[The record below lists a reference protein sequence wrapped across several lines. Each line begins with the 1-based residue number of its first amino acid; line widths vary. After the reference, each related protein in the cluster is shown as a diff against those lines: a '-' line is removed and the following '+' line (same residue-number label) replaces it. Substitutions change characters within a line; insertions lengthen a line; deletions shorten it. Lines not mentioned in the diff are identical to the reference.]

1 MPRYYFD
8 IRDGDVLCPDEEG
21 LELANCRAAGIEA
34 AMSLAGMA
42 RELAELDRPRPMGI
56 EVRTDE
62 GPFFQVSLI
71 AEAANRG
78 SKRLPPSAWQPKAN

>member
-8 IRDGDVLCPDEEG
+8 IRDGRVLCPDEEG
-21 LELANCRAAGIEA
+21 LELANWRAAEVEA

-42 RELAELDRPRPMGI
+42 KEHAALDRPRPMGI

-62 GPFFQVSLI
+62 GPLFQV
-71 AEAANRG
+71 AFVFEAARRDR
-78 SKRLPPSAWQPKAN
+78 KRMPPSEIQPR